1 MGGRRECR
9 TGQEGMANFRPV
21 VERTNEWDGE
31 RITLCTG
38 EREATPDEC

>member
-1 MGGRRECR
+1 MGGGRECR